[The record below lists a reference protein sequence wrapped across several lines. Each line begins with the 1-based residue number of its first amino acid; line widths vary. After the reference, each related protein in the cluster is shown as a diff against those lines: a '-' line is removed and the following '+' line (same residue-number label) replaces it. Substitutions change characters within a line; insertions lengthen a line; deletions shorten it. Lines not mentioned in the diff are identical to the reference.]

1 MLLDESGNF
10 HQKHDRGS
18 AAPNKIGLNQHLLAL
33 ELKKL
38 SSAPLPL
45 PT

>member
-1 MLLDESGNF
+1 MSLEIFIKNMTDI
-10 HQKHDRGS
+10 GS
-18 AAPNKIGLNQHLLAL
+18 AAPNKNGLNQHRLAL